1 MNRISVTLALFIL
14 LAGIASP
21 ASDTLNQNLSD
32 TQITE
37 KNESKVN
44 FVTLSSDDEC
54 EDRDSDGV
62 CDEGGMVGLKLDC
75 CSDGEIFALVA
86 FVAIFAGIPT
96 YLIFRKFWNIVKKR
110 IYVNRENVN
119 AKEDDVFGNHS
130 LGGNLPVT
138 EKEFVRWKKGNG
150 IDRNRQRDRF
160 NLKEE
165 FLILSVYLFIVY
177 LFWNNGI

>member
-1 MNRISVTLALFIL
+1 MNRISVTLVLFIL

-21 ASDTLNQNLSD
+21 VSDTSNQSLSD
-32 TQITE
+32 TQIAE
-37 KNESKVN
+37 KNEPRVS
-44 FVTLSSDDEC
+44 FVTLSSDDDC
-54 EDRDSDGV
+54 KDRDDDGV

-110 IYVNRENVN
+110 VYVIRANVN
-119 AKEDDVFGNHS
+119 AREDDVFDNQN
-130 LGGNLPVT
+130 LGSNLPVT

-150 IDRNRQRDRF
+150 HNSRRHKDRF

-165 FLILSVYLFIVY
+165 LLILSVYLFIVY